1 MNKNIRV
8 KNITSSKGNII
19 ANQFEIWT
27 DESVTFQSYKSIIC
41 IVGNDKII
49 FGSDWDYSRTTSK
62 YLYIFLRDRGLDI
75 NNKKDVEKI
84 IKEGEVSSRWNDYK
98 VIYKE
103 DL

>member
-1 MNKNIRV
+1 MNKNIKV

-27 DESVTFQSYKSIIC
+27 DESVTFQSYDSIIC
-41 IVGNDKII
+41 IVDNDKII
-49 FGSDWDYSRTTSK
+49 FGSDWDYSRTTLK

-75 NNKKDVEKI
+75 NNKKDVERI

-98 VIYKE
+98 IIYKE

>member
-1 MNKNIRV
+1 MNKNIKV

-27 DESVTFQSYKSIIC
+27 DESVTFQSYDSIIC
-41 IVGNDKII
+41 IVDNDKII
-49 FGSDWDYSRTTSK
+49 FGSDWDYSRTTLK

-75 NNKKDVEKI
+75 NNKKDVERI

>member
-1 MNKNIRV
+1 MNKYIKVN
-8 KNITSSKGNII
+8 NMTGNKGNIVT
-19 ANQFEIWT
+19 NQFEIWT
-27 DESVTFQSYKSIIC
+27 NNRVTFQSYGSIIC
-41 IVGNDKII
+41 IVGNDEII